1 MTRVSILVRKDHEII
16 PETRESSEF
25 RDSLDAA
32 STAALEEL
40 FVGDDLEKS
49 ISKM

>member
-1 MTRVSILVRKDHEII
+1 MRKDHEII